1 MSTEGLKMEDIKND
15 DVVSNN
21 NTEEKDSVEKAI
33 ENVVSEQEQEMPNAN
48 ETIAKDNEE
57 FVSNKKSN
65 VPIIVLAIVCVALL
79 VCLLITNF
87 GGASKTHKLSA
98 IYPTYFGDV
107 DGEITLPKGWLYTEQ
122 GQLYRS
128 EEDKATLVG
137 QIVGAEMTEDEF
149 TSTIDSLSSY
159 YELNEIEG
167 KDAKTYYFHAEQDG
181 SVYDVYFFYKDSTFV
196 QVGLLDASE
205 SEVST
210 VVNSLN
216 Y

>member
-1 MSTEGLKMEDIKND
+1 MEDNTKNN
-15 DVVSNN
+15 DVVEENNIESNET
-21 NTEEKDSVEKAI
+21 NTSVE
-33 ENVVSEQEQEMPNAN
+33 ENATEVNDSTSEEVNG
-48 ETIAKDNEE
+48 ET
-57 FVSNKKSN
+57 STPKKNN
-65 VPIIVLAIVCVALL
+65 VTIIVLAL
-79 VCLLITNF
+79 VCLALLGYLIFTKV
-87 GGASKTHKLSA
+87 GTSKTHKLSA

-128 EEDKATLVG
+128 EEGKATLVG

-159 YELNEIEG
+159 YELNEVEG

-205 SEVST
+205 SEVGT